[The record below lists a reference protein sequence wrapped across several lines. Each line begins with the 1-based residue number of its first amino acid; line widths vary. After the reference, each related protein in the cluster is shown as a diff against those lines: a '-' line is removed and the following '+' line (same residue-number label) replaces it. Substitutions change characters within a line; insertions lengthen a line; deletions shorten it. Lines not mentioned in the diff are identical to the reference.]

1 MYIRYIVDWL
11 TMNVQY
17 VIRVSLKTIDNH
29 SLIWLLFID
38 KQVTSVTTDNTGIGF
53 ELRLFDFVCYT
64 HHVFNQNEY
73 RFINS

>member
-1 MYIRYIVDWL
+1 MYKRYIVDWL
-11 TMNVQY
+11 TMSVQY
-17 VIRVSLKTIDNH
+17 ATRVSLKTIDIH

-38 KQVTSVTTDNTGIGF
+38 KQVTGVATDNTGIRF
-53 ELRLFDFVCYT
+53 ELRLFDFVCNT